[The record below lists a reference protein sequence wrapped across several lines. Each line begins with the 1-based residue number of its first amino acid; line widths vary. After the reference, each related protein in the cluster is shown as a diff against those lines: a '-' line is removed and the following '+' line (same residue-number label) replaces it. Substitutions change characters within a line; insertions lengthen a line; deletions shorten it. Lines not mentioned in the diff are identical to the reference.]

1 MWNSIYGEKN
11 SDLMQDLTLMLISEK
26 VRRVKKYPNREYLIV
41 DENIIVIK
49 ECLKC
54 VFNKVF
60 NNTVLDNENNILDD
74 YELNKIANDLLY
86 ILYTSNN
93 HVYKEMFIKT
103 YLKNINNNKLYL
115 DNLTTSF
122 ISVANNVI
130 YPMLKDLFNY
140 EDIFIEDVIF
150 NKHDLD
156 SVTIIAVKFL

>member
-11 SDLMQDLTLMLISEK
+11 SNLMQDLTLMLISEK
-26 VRRVKKYPNREYLIV
+26 VRRVKKYPNREYLIM
-41 DENIIVIK
+41 DENITVIK
-49 ECLKC
+49 ECLKG

-60 NNTVLDNENNILDD
+60 NNTVLDNESNILDD

>member
-49 ECLKC
+49 ECLKG

-115 DNLTTSF
+115 DSLTTSF